1 METIEKMIEDFKKVL
16 DDSNHTSPE
25 TLKHEMIQWLD
36 ETLSPRLKQV
46 LEERETQSSSSSSSE
61 QTVTPFVVSG
71 KIDYE
76 KVILKFGCTKIDES
90 LIDRVERLT
99 SRGAHVFLRRGFF
112 YAHRDLDKILDCH
125 ERGDKFYLYTGRG
138 PSSESLHLGHLIPFL
153 FTKYLQEA
161 FKVPLVIQIT
171 DDEKKIWKK
180 LNKEKS
186 KRLGREN
193 VKDIIACGFDASNT
207 FIFSS
212 YATVGGKFYE
222 NVVEIADCVT
232 VNKANSTFGFTGEA
246 STAKMIFPSVQAAP
260 SFSSSFPH
268 KLFPDEKK
276 NIPCLIPCA
285 IDQDPYFRLTRDVAP
300 RLDFIKP
307 ALIESKFFPALRASG
322 NNGKMSASDANS
334 AIYINDSAKDIKRKI
349 NSAVTGGRDNL
360 EDQKK
365 YGAKLEE
372 DIPFQY
378 LSFFLED
385 DAELEHIKKE
395 YGEGRM
401 TTGDVKKRLVQVVT
415 EIVERH
421 RMARAAVT
429 DEIKTGNVGV
439 LSQVSFLLVAKD
451 WPLQVRIYASK
462 LLQHLVK
469 LRWDELSSSE
479 QMDISSASF
488 ELMSEVAAANP
499 CEECEM
505 KSETVTLVAEMF
517 EKEEDLEMW
526 QELFL
531 SLASLSSQGPLHAEL
546 ALKVVKTLSEH
557 HIDHMKEL
565 EALVLMEEKLLMQLL
580 EKHFGDAR
588 NAEGRDKVE
597 LAKQHSDA
605 VVACLNAI
613 NSLTEWAPVPDFAEY
628 KIIDQCA
635 SLLSSPEFCR
645 LACMFFTLICS
656 RERPTDDASGAEFD
670 STIIHICK
678 MMVSLGSTNLHY
690 IFTDSNA
697 IALYLKQM
705 LWFFEHY
712 KFDLHYESLFFW
724 LGLMDYLTSD
734 LKAPNYPHRK
744 GSASEVFTGSA
755 SEVFNS
761 FRHLDGGKKD
771 LLLLIDDETASKML
785 DVSFQRMNK
794 NDQVLLDPG
803 TNLLSLE
810 PSSFTFEEFCK
821 YQKRLFVLIRLISS
835 HKPIIASTKLS
846 SRTIM
851 LIKNISV
858 SSAPCVQQYAAA
870 MKSQSTALEGILR
883 RLFRGTDEFAGGSSQ
898 VRSQLH
904 VIFEGLLQELLN
916 ANWTEPLLISAHVD
930 YLNAMFPFLK
940 YLPDTVASVIDK
952 MFALLTSLPPASKR
966 ARLYICSSLIRLAK
980 TADKS
985 FTPHLKGLADKMT
998 CLQREGTLFPGE
1010 HSSLVEAFFAMTSA
1024 SGGQR
1029 EQQDSF
1035 LLLLEPV
1042 RQQWT
1047 QPEWQNEY
1055 LSTPSG
1061 FIQLC
1066 SNAPLMRSIVDTVAV
1081 FEKALKGCNFKKRKL
1096 NMSETIH
1103 PLASHLSWMLPPLL
1117 KLFRVINSLSSPDA
1131 YQTLPT
1137 KLKEAMKITE
1147 AELRIPQ
1154 GKQSRKLTKGF
1165 LTYSSKGNTY
1175 DIRNWLKAIR
1185 ESGYRVLNLSVSMGE
1200 TFYTSINANEVA
1212 LTFTENIWWMEFR
1225 HIKQLINSF
1234 VGCLVS
1240 SCPADMWEPLLEPL
1254 LSPLLTHC
1262 QRALDSSWT
1271 SLLRE
1276 GRANVP
1282 DLIGFEGGETKLIQL
1297 ERQLLIDLSRST
1309 SDLLSK
1315 ISAPELNTGLPVLK
1329 HSDQLVL
1336 GEMSLLM
1343 DFNALKSNC
1352 LVSLLLSCKNLANS
1366 VMQFSLQACTWTDGI
1381 TTFNLRCL
1389 FISVIHLAVMTNNG
1403 ELREFVAKDLFNAII
1418 MSLTIDENVN
1428 NNSILVGMCSDMFV
1442 YLSQRHPAPRQVLL
1456 SLPCLTP
1463 DDLRDYEKAL
1473 AETCEP
1479 KKQKMI
1485 TGSMLSLALGISL
1498 EIK

>member
-1 METIEKMIEDFKKVL
+1 MMNEDLARGK
-16 DDSNHTSPE
+16 DMTGAD
-25 TLKHEMIQWLD
+25 D
-36 ETLSPRLKQV
+36 ETKTL
-46 LEERETQSSSSSSSE
+46 
-61 QTVTPFVVSG
+61 
-71 KIDYE
+71 
-76 KVILKFGCTKIDES
+76 
-90 LIDRVERLT
+90 
-99 SRGAHVFLRRGFF
+99 
-112 YAHRDLDKILDCH
+112 
-125 ERGDKFYLYTGRG
+125 
-138 PSSESLHLGHLIPFL
+138 
-153 FTKYLQEA
+153 
-161 FKVPLVIQIT
+161 
-171 DDEKKIWKK
+171 
-180 LNKEKS
+180 
-186 KRLGREN
+186 
-193 VKDIIACGFDASNT
+193 
-207 FIFSS
+207 
-212 YATVGGKFYE
+212 
-222 NVVEIADCVT
+222 
-232 VNKANSTFGFTGEA
+232 A
-246 STAKMIFPSVQAAP
+246 STVARQILLLVSHSSDSTVDADACKEAA
-260 SFSSSFPH
+260 
-268 KLFPDEKK
+268 
-276 NIPCLIPCA
+276 
-285 IDQDPYFRLTRDVAP
+285 LTH
-300 RLDFIKP
+300 L
-307 ALIESKFFPALRASG
+307 ES
-322 NNGKMSASDANS
+322 
-334 AIYINDSAKDIKRKI
+334 
-349 NSAVTGGRDNL
+349 
-360 EDQKK
+360 
-365 YGAKLEE
+365 
-372 DIPFQY
+372 
-378 LSFFLED
+378 
-385 DAELEHIKKE
+385 
-395 YGEGRM
+395 
-401 TTGDVKKRLVQVVT
+401 
-415 EIVERH
+415 
-421 RMARAAVT
+421 
-429 DEIKTGNVGV
+429 IKTGNVGV

-488 ELMSEVAAANP
+488 ELMSELAAANP
-499 CEECEM
+499 FEECEM
-505 KSETVTLVAEMF
+505 KSETITLVAEIF

-531 SLASLSSQGPLHAEL
+531 SLVSLSSQGPLLAEL
-546 ALKVVKTLSEH
+546 ALKVAKTLSEH
-557 HIDHMKEL
+557 HIDHIKEL
-565 EALVLMEEKLLMQLL
+565 EDNKYSHHLLQGLPDILVWLHDLL
-580 EKHFGDAR
+580 EKHFGDAK
-588 NAEGRDKVE
+588 NAEGREKLE

-635 SLLSSPEFCR
+635 SLLSSSEFCR
-645 LACMFFTLICS
+645 LACMFFTLISS

-678 MMVSLGSTNLHY
+678 VMVSLGSTNLHC
-690 IFTDSNA
+690 IFTDSSA

-734 LKAPNYPHRK
+734 LKAPSYPHRK

-755 SEVFNS
+755 SE
-761 FRHLDGGKKD
+761 
-771 LLLLIDDETASKML
+771 
-785 DVSFQRMNK
+785 
-794 NDQVLLDPG
+794 
-803 TNLLSLE
+803 
-810 PSSFTFEEFCK
+810 
-821 YQKRLFVLIRLISS
+821 FVLIRLISS

-858 SSAPCVQQYAAA
+858 SSAPCGQQYAAA
-870 MKSQSTALEGILR
+870 MKSQSTALESILR

-898 VRSQLH
+898 VHSQLH

-966 ARLYICSSLIRLAK
+966 ARLYICSSMIRLAK

-998 CLQREGTLFPGE
+998 CLQREGTLLPGE

-1096 NMSETIH
+1096 NMSEIMRTHHH
-1103 PLASHLSWMLPPLL
+1103 PLASHLPWMLPPLL

-1147 AELRIPQ
+1147 AELRSTQ

-1200 TFYTSINANEVA
+1200 TFYASIDANEVA
-1212 LTFTENIWWMEFR
+1212 VAFTENIWWMEFR

-1240 SCPADMWEPLLEPL
+1240 SCPADMWESLLEPL

-1329 HSDQLVL
+1329 YSDQLVL
-1336 GEMSLLM
+1336 GEMSILM

-1352 LVSLLLSCKNLANS
+1352 LVS
-1366 VMQFSLQACTWTDGI
+1366 
-1381 TTFNLRCL
+1381 
-1389 FISVIHLAVMTNNG
+1389 VIHLAIMTNNG
-1403 ELREFVAKDLFNAII
+1403 ELREFVAKDLFNALI
-1418 MSLTIDENVN
+1418 MSLTINENVN
-1428 NNSILVGMCSDMFV
+1428 NSSILVGMCSEIFV

-1479 KKQKMI
+1479 KKQKQI
-1485 TGSMLSLALGISL
+1485 TRSMLSLALGISL

>member
-1 METIEKMIEDFKKVL
+1 MNEDLARGK
-16 DDSNHTSPE
+16 DMTGAD
-25 TLKHEMIQWLD
+25 D
-36 ETLSPRLKQV
+36 ETKTL
-46 LEERETQSSSSSSSE
+46 
-61 QTVTPFVVSG
+61 
-71 KIDYE
+71 
-76 KVILKFGCTKIDES
+76 
-90 LIDRVERLT
+90 
-99 SRGAHVFLRRGFF
+99 
-112 YAHRDLDKILDCH
+112 
-125 ERGDKFYLYTGRG
+125 
-138 PSSESLHLGHLIPFL
+138 
-153 FTKYLQEA
+153 
-161 FKVPLVIQIT
+161 
-171 DDEKKIWKK
+171 
-180 LNKEKS
+180 
-186 KRLGREN
+186 
-193 VKDIIACGFDASNT
+193 
-207 FIFSS
+207 
-212 YATVGGKFYE
+212 
-222 NVVEIADCVT
+222 
-232 VNKANSTFGFTGEA
+232 A
-246 STAKMIFPSVQAAP
+246 ST
-260 SFSSSFPH
+260 
-268 KLFPDEKK
+268 
-276 NIPCLIPCA
+276 
-285 IDQDPYFRLTRDVAP
+285 VA
-300 RLDFIKP
+300 RQIL
-307 ALIESKFFPALRASG
+307 LLV
-322 NNGKMSASDANS
+322 SASSDSTVDAD
-334 AIYINDSAKDIKRKI
+334 ACKEAALTY
-349 NSAVTGGRDNL
+349 L
-360 EDQKK
+360 E
-365 YGAKLEE
+365 
-372 DIPFQY
+372 
-378 LSFFLED
+378 S
-385 DAELEHIKKE
+385 
-395 YGEGRM
+395 
-401 TTGDVKKRLVQVVT
+401 
-415 EIVERH
+415 
-421 RMARAAVT
+421 
-429 DEIKTGNVGV
+429 IKTGNVGV

-479 QMDISSASF
+479 QMDVSSASF

-546 ALKVVKTLSEH
+546 ALKVVKRLSELEDKKHSH
-557 HIDHMKEL
+557 HLLQGLPDI
-565 EALVLMEEKLLMQLL
+565 LVWLHDLL

-613 NSLTEWAPVPDFAEY
+613 NSLTEWAPVPDFSEY

-678 MMVSLGSTNLHY
+678 MMVSLGSTNLHC
-690 IFTDSNA
+690 IFTDSSA

-771 LLLLIDDETASKML
+771 LLLLIDDETASKIL

-898 VRSQLH
+898 VHSQLH

-916 ANWTEPLLISAHVD
+916 ANWTEPVLISAHVD

-1212 LTFTENIWWMEFR
+1212 VAFTENIWWMEFR

-1336 GEMSLLM
+1336 GDVSLLK

-1428 NNSILVGMCSDMFV
+1428 NNSILVGMCSDIFV

-1479 KKQKMI
+1479 KKQKKI

>member
-1 METIEKMIEDFKKVL
+1 MMNEDLARGK
-16 DDSNHTSPE
+16 DMTGAD
-25 TLKHEMIQWLD
+25 D
-36 ETLSPRLKQV
+36 ETKTL
-46 LEERETQSSSSSSSE
+46 
-61 QTVTPFVVSG
+61 
-71 KIDYE
+71 
-76 KVILKFGCTKIDES
+76 
-90 LIDRVERLT
+90 
-99 SRGAHVFLRRGFF
+99 
-112 YAHRDLDKILDCH
+112 
-125 ERGDKFYLYTGRG
+125 
-138 PSSESLHLGHLIPFL
+138 
-153 FTKYLQEA
+153 
-161 FKVPLVIQIT
+161 
-171 DDEKKIWKK
+171 
-180 LNKEKS
+180 
-186 KRLGREN
+186 
-193 VKDIIACGFDASNT
+193 
-207 FIFSS
+207 
-212 YATVGGKFYE
+212 
-222 NVVEIADCVT
+222 
-232 VNKANSTFGFTGEA
+232 A
-246 STAKMIFPSVQAAP
+246 STVARQILLLVSHSSDSTVDADACKEAA
-260 SFSSSFPH
+260 
-268 KLFPDEKK
+268 
-276 NIPCLIPCA
+276 
-285 IDQDPYFRLTRDVAP
+285 LTH
-300 RLDFIKP
+300 L
-307 ALIESKFFPALRASG
+307 ES
-322 NNGKMSASDANS
+322 
-334 AIYINDSAKDIKRKI
+334 
-349 NSAVTGGRDNL
+349 
-360 EDQKK
+360 
-365 YGAKLEE
+365 
-372 DIPFQY
+372 
-378 LSFFLED
+378 
-385 DAELEHIKKE
+385 
-395 YGEGRM
+395 
-401 TTGDVKKRLVQVVT
+401 
-415 EIVERH
+415 
-421 RMARAAVT
+421 
-429 DEIKTGNVGV
+429 IKTGNVGV

-488 ELMSEVAAANP
+488 ELMSELAAANP
-499 CEECEM
+499 FEECEM
-505 KSETVTLVAEMF
+505 KSETITLVAEIF

-531 SLASLSSQGPLHAEL
+531 LLVSLSSQGPVHAEL
-546 ALKVVKTLSEH
+546 VLKVVKRLSEH
-557 HIDHMKEL
+557 HIDHIKDL
-565 EALVLMEEKLLMQLL
+565 EDNKYSHHLLQGLPDILVWLHDKLLMQLL
-580 EKHFGDAR
+580 EKHFGDAK
-588 NAEGRDKVE
+588 NAEGREKLE

-635 SLLSSPEFCR
+635 SLLSSSEFCR
-645 LACMFFTLICS
+645 LACMFFTLISS

-678 MMVSLGSTNLHY
+678 VMVSLGSTNLHC
-690 IFTDSNA
+690 IFTDSSA

-734 LKAPNYPHRK
+734 LKAPSYPHRK

-761 FRHLDGGKKD
+761 FRHLDGVKRD

-810 PSSFTFEEFCK
+810 PSSFTYEEFCK

-858 SSAPCVQQYAAA
+858 SSAPCGQQYAAA
-870 MKSQSTALEGILR
+870 MKSQSTALESILR

-898 VRSQLH
+898 VHSQLH

-940 YLPDTVASVIDK
+940 YLPDMVASVIDK

-998 CLQREGTLFPGE
+998 CLQREGTLLPGE

-1096 NMSETIH
+1096 NMSEIMRTHHH
-1103 PLASHLSWMLPPLL
+1103 PLASHLPWMLPPLL

-1137 KLKEAMKITE
+1137 KLKEAMKIKE
-1147 AELRIPQ
+1147 AELRSTQ

-1200 TFYTSINANEVA
+1200 TFYASIDANEVA
-1212 LTFTENIWWMEFR
+1212 VAFTENIWWMEFR

-1234 VGCLVS
+1234 VGCLVT
-1240 SCPADMWEPLLEPL
+1240 SCPADMWEPLLELL

-1329 HSDQLVL
+1329 YSDQLVL
-1336 GEMSLLM
+1336 GEMSILM

-1366 VMQFSLQACTWTDGI
+1366 VMKFSLQACTWRDGI
-1381 TTFNLRCL
+1381 TTVNLHCF
-1389 FISVIHLAVMTNNG
+1389 FISVIHLAIMTNNG
-1403 ELREFVAKDLFNAII
+1403 ELREFVAKDLFNALI
-1418 MSLTIDENVN
+1418 MSLTINENVN
-1428 NNSILVGMCSDMFV
+1428 NSSILVGMCSEIFV

-1479 KKQKMI
+1479 KKQKQI
-1485 TGSMLSLALGISL
+1485 TRSMLSLALGISL